1 MENRTFEEKT
11 MAILNAYSAAMKEA
25 IMKYGGGQ
33 SLRNEQDRLGKL
45 LEDKLF
51 KLMEGE

>member
-1 MENRTFEEKT
+1 MENRTFEERV
-11 MAILNAYSAAMKEA
+11 MELLNAYSAAMKEA

-33 SLRNEQDRLGKL
+33 LLRNEEDRLGKL

>member
-1 MENRTFEEKT
+1 MT
-11 MAILNAYSAAMKEA
+11 ILNAYSAAMKEA
-25 IMKYGGGQ
+25 KIRYGGGQ
-33 SLRNEQDRLGKL
+33 LLRNEEDRLGKL